1 MPRFIVIVLADAEA
15 ESGAMSTTEQFA
27 DMTTFNEELVKAG
40 VMVSGEGLLPSSR
53 DWYRLSFSS
62 TADPTVVKGPLENP
76 ALSGWW
82 VIKTKDV
89 DEALEWCKKI
99 PFKSGGVELRRI
111 AEADDFGAEFTDE
124 LKAREGAMRAKLGEG
139 EA

>member
-1 MPRFIVIVLADAEA
+1 MPRFIVVVLPDADAE
-15 ESGAMSTTEQFA
+15 SGKMPTTKEFEE
-27 DMTTFNEELVKAG
+27 MTAFNEQLVKAG

-53 DWYRLSFSS
+53 DGYRLSFSDA
-62 TADPTVVKGPLENP
+62 ADPVVVKGPLENP

-82 VIKTKDV
+82 VIKTKDA

-111 AEADDFGAEFTDE
+111 ASEEDFGAEFTDE
-124 LKAREGAMRAKLGEG
+124 LKAREGAMREELAAGKT
-139 EA
+139 